1 MGKQSYG
8 GGQRSKW
15 KRNRKRTQNAPVK
28 ENTQNPEQPFDE
40 ETTARI
46 KEQGYDPNRITAMGK
61 YADGVL
67 VDMIATK
74 QYNPAEALMVAGNI
88 ILSVIT
94 TQAPSRAA
102 ALITV
107 LEMVEGL
114 FFAIHDKKFDE
125 EGTIP
130 EEDGWMKQIVN
141 IVYKANRLGQYEE
154 GVNPKNWGPDED
166 S

>member
-1 MGKQSYG
+1 MGKQSDG
-8 GGQRSKW
+8 GGQRSKF
-15 KRNRKRTQNAPVK
+15 KRNQKRTRTTMIKQNM
-28 ENTQNPEQPFDE
+28 QNPEQPFDE

-46 KEQGYDPNRITAMGK
+46 KEQGHDPNRIRAIGK

-94 TQAPSRAA
+94 SQAPSRAA

-107 LEMVEGL
+107 IEMVEGL
-114 FFAIHDKKFDE
+114 FFAVHDGKFDE

-130 EEDGWMKQIVN
+130 EEDGWMNQIIN
-141 IVYKANRLGQYEE
+141 IVYKENKLWTYEE
-154 GVNPKNWGPDED
+154 SVNPKKWGPDED
-166 S
+166 R